1 MKFCYN
7 KLWNVLSERGMSK
20 RALCREA
27 GISLNSTD
35 KLTKDKNINTKVLL
49 RICSYLHCNIGDI
62 MEFVP
67 DEQ

>member
-7 KLWNVLSERGMSK
+7 KLWKVLAARGMSK